1 MKKLN
6 ILTDKTIKA
15 NKPKDKKYYLN
26 DGDGLYL
33 LITPNNYK
41 IWVFRFMLNSKRYE
55 TTFKNYPSVSLSE
68 ARKKKDD
75 YRKLI
80 NDKINPIHHFRELNK
95 KQVIEDK
102 SNLQSIFNEWI
113 ENQKSNSGLNQWEWK
128 KLRIYKDV
136 ILPLGIDTNINDVT
150 IDDIKKVLNAKSKE
164 APSTAKK
171 LFNYLENILSYAISH
186 NYLKS
191 NVLSNVDKYHILE
204 NKPQRAKNHPQITNQ
219 EYFKELVNSIYSYDK
234 NLTIRNAL
242 KLVLHIPLRAENLS
256 KLRWDYIDFDNKLLT
271 IPRAE
276 MKAKNSNYP
285 DFKMPLSDEVI
296 KILQNQKEYFLK
308 SEWVFCKIT
317 NIKENIDYQVLN
329 NALIKMGFNNEKIG
343 KKIRLHGFR
352 GTFRSWINTLDIDN
366 KFTFEVKEA
375 ALDHHTGEDTVK
387 AYTNKSD
394 YTKQLKPLMGFW
406 SGFIVGLLEDNK
418 GAL

>member
-55 TTFKNYPSVSLSE
+55 TTFKSYPSVSLSE
-68 ARKKKDD
+68 ARKKRDD

-80 NDKINPIHHFRELNK
+80 DDKINPIHHFRELNK
-95 KQVIEDK
+95 KQIIENK
-102 SNLQSIFNEWI
+102 SNLQNIFNEWL
-113 ENQKSNSGLNQWEWK
+113 ENQKTNSGLNQWEWK
-128 KLRIYKDV
+128 KQRIYKDV

-191 NVLSNVDKYHILE
+191 NVLANVDKYHILE
-204 NKPQRAKNHPQITNQ
+204 NKPQRAKNHPQIT
-219 EYFKELVNSIYSYDK
+219 V
-234 NLTIRNAL
+234 
-242 KLVLHIPLRAENLS
+242 
-256 KLRWDYIDFDNKLLT
+256 
-271 IPRAE
+271 
-276 MKAKNSNYP
+276 
-285 DFKMPLSDEVI
+285 
-296 KILQNQKEYFLK
+296 
-308 SEWVFCKIT
+308 
-317 NIKENIDYQVLN
+317 
-329 NALIKMGFNNEKIG
+329 
-343 KKIRLHGFR
+343 
-352 GTFRSWINTLDIDN
+352 GTQRI
-366 KFTFEVKEA
+366 
-375 ALDHHTGEDTVK
+375 
-387 AYTNKSD
+387 
-394 YTKQLKPLMGFW
+394 
-406 SGFIVGLLEDNK
+406 
-418 GAL
+418 

>member
-55 TTFKNYPSVSLSE
+55 TTFKSYPSVSLSE
-68 ARKKKDD
+68 ARKKRTE
-75 YRKLI
+75 YRKLTD
-80 NDKINPIHHFRELNK
+80 DKINPIQHFRELNK

-102 SNLQSIFNEWI
+102 SNLQNIFNEWLD
-113 ENQKSNSGLNQWEWK
+113 NQKANSGLNQWEWK
-128 KLRIYKDV
+128 KQRIYKDV

-234 NLTIRNAL
+234 NLTVKNAL
-242 KLVLHIPLRAENLS
+242 KLVINVPLRAENLS
-256 KLRWDYIDFDNKLLT
+256 KLRWDYIDFDNKILT

-276 MKAKNSNYP
+276 MKVKDKNF
-285 DFKMPLSDEVI
+285 DEFKMPLTDEVI
-296 KILQNQKEYFLK
+296 NILNEQKSYTGYQKFIFLGTNNRTPINVESPNKALKIMGFDDEVKGR
-308 SEWVFCKIT
+308 KIT
-317 NIKENIDYQVLN
+317 
-329 NALIKMGFNNEKIG
+329 
-343 KKIRLHGFR
+343 LHGFR
-352 GTFRSWINTLDIDN
+352 GTFRSLIDTLDIDSN
-366 KFTFEVKEA
+366 FSFETKEK
-375 ALDHHTGEDTVK
+375 ALDHHEKSKVVR
-387 AYTNKSD
+387 AYTHKSD
-394 YTKQLKPLMGFW
+394 YINQLIPLMNFW
-406 SGFIVGLLEDNK
+406 SDYILRLRD
-418 GAL
+418 

>member
-68 ARKKKDD
+68 ARKKREE

-95 KQVIEDK
+95 KQIIENK
-102 SNLQSIFNEWI
+102 SNLQNIFNEWL
-113 ENQKSNSGLNQWEWK
+113 ENQKTNSGLNQWEWK
-128 KLRIYKDV
+128 KQRIYKDV

-171 LFNYLENILSYAISH
+171 LFNYLQNILSYAISH

-219 EYFKELVNSIYSYDK
+219 EYFKELVNSIYLYDK
-234 NLTIRNAL
+234 NLTIKNAL

-271 IPRAE
+271 IPRVE

-296 KILQNQKEYFLK
+296 KILENQKEYFLK
-308 SEWVFCKIT
+308 SEWVFSKLT
-317 NIKENIDYQVLN
+317 NIKENVDYQVLN
-329 NALIKMGFNNEKIG
+329 NENFG
-343 KKIRLHGFR
+343 KRF
-352 GTFRSWINTLDIDN
+352 
-366 KFTFEVKEA
+366 
-375 ALDHHTGEDTVK
+375 
-387 AYTNKSD
+387 
-394 YTKQLKPLMGFW
+394 Q
-406 SGFIVGLLEDNK
+406 
-418 GAL
+418 